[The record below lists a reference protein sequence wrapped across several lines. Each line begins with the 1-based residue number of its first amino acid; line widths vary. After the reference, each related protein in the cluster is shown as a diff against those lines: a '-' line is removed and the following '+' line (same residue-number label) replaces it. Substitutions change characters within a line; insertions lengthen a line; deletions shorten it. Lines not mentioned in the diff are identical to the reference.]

1 MKHIVFTIDHKF
13 VRFCAVTMVSILKN
27 DTPSDITVH
36 VVANGLSQA
45 DRTVLSDLA
54 ITYGA
59 SIAFYEVPQE
69 KLEGYAIRWEGQR
82 LPMVVFYRCLL
93 ASLLPDSVKKAL
105 YLDSDILVLKPL
117 DDFWNTNLEGKA
129 LAGVPDD
136 FTVNPVHCNR
146 LGYDLSYNYFNGGVL
161 LLNLDYWRKHN
172 IEQQCKTYYKD
183 NPERVLYNDQDL
195 LNGLLHEH
203 RVLVDMKWNVQEGA
217 YRVPKG
223 KTADW
228 CPPYIDTILHP
239 AILHY
244 SSRKPWQ
251 YHCMH
256 PLRHLYFEYQ
266 DLTPWKGENVLN
278 NWKPRLH
285 RFIHFLPYTL
295 GLKRSKYL
303 NIIDK

>member
-1 MKHIVFTIDHKF
+1 M
-13 VRFCAVTMVSILKN
+13 
-27 DTPSDITVH
+27 H
-36 VVANGLSQA
+36 VVANGLSEA

-146 LGYDLSYNYFNGGVL
+146 LGYDL
-161 LLNLDYWRKHN
+161 
-172 IEQQCKTYYKD
+172 
-183 NPERVLYNDQDL
+183 
-195 LNGLLHEH
+195 
-203 RVLVDMKWNVQEGA
+203 
-217 YRVPKG
+217 
-223 KTADW
+223 
-228 CPPYIDTILHP
+228 
-239 AILHY
+239 
-244 SSRKPWQ
+244 
-251 YHCMH
+251 
-256 PLRHLYFEYQ
+256 
-266 DLTPWKGENVLN
+266 
-278 NWKPRLH
+278 
-285 RFIHFLPYTL
+285 FI
-295 GLKRSKYL
+295 
-303 NIIDK
+303 

>member
-1 MKHIVFTIDHKF
+1 
-13 VRFCAVTMVSILKN
+13 
-27 DTPSDITVH
+27 
-36 VVANGLSQA
+36 
-45 DRTVLSDLA
+45 
-54 ITYGA
+54 
-59 SIAFYEVPQE
+59 
-69 KLEGYAIRWEGQR
+69 
-82 LPMVVFYRCLL
+82 
-93 ASLLPDSVKKAL
+93 
-105 YLDSDILVLKPL
+105 
-117 DDFWNTNLEGKA
+117 
-129 LAGVPDD
+129 
-136 FTVNPVHCNR
+136 
-146 LGYDLSYNYFNGGVL
+146 
-161 LLNLDYWRKHN
+161 
-172 IEQQCKTYYKD
+172 
-183 NPERVLYNDQDL
+183 
-195 LNGLLHEH
+195 
-203 RVLVDMKWNVQEGA
+203 MKWNVQEGA

-223 KTADW
+223 KAADW